1 VPQKNGAGE
10 RIRTFVGHHRRLF
23 LEVAMA
29 ISKTIGIK
37 PIVLMVARQI
47 SRH

>member
-1 VPQKNGAGE
+1 MV
-10 RIRTFVGHHRRLF
+10 
-23 LEVAMA
+23 

-47 SRH
+47 YRIKMVLGKGFEPL